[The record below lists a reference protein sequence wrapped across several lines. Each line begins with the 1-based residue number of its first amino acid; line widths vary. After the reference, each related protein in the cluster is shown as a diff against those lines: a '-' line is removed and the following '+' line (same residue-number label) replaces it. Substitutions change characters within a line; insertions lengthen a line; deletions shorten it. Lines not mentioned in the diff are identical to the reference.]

1 MYLFLFIVVKYTP
14 QEIYSFIS
22 TSSGTKYFT
31 ELHDHCFCPRT
42 ASSQAYWVDRPQ
54 VQIFEDVLGESVSP
68 GQKPEEPREAP
79 AWPLGRLIS
88 SQASPT
94 LFTFSKLP
102 SHWGNSMPSTW
113 RPASRR
119 TFHPLQAGVRRGSGR
134 VSEPTAAS
142 CSLKFG
148 ALTTSTHNT
157 WDLSGD
163 SNAHVSFRW
172 VENIVAGLSSNL
184 ARSVCPPGSAHST
197 CWFVDSGNQVST
209 TQIGL
214 E

>member
-1 MYLFLFIVVKYTP
+1 MQCWTDNRPSVN
-14 QEIYSFIS
+14 
-22 TSSGTKYFT
+22 SSGHYYQELFRVGKKAPLAFPDHPGTRVRSGRGLGEYGLFPCAGFWMLSP
-31 ELHDHCFCPRT
+31 LHDGRARAGIT
-42 ASSQAYWVDRPQ
+42 WGW
-54 VQIFEDVLGESVSP
+54 L
-68 GQKPEEPREAP
+68 EE
-79 AWPLGRLIS
+79 
-88 SQASPT
+88 
-94 LFTFSKLP
+94 
-102 SHWGNSMPSTW
+102 
-113 RPASRR
+113 
-119 TFHPLQAGVRRGSGR
+119 

-214 E
+214 EWIWGQLKQLDT